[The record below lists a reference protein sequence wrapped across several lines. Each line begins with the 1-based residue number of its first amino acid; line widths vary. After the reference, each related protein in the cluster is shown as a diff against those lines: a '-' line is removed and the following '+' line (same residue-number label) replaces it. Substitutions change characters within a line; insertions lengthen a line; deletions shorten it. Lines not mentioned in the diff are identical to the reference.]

1 MIRHSR
7 TTIVR
12 RVRQNPALMRA
23 LALLLVILVAVAAYL
38 FMAGGQKQADKSGR
52 QVLYWYDPMVPQEH
66 YQGPGKSSMGM
77 DLQPKYADEGAQGG
91 VSVSPAVMQN
101 LGIRTV
107 VVKRGQL
114 AAAVRVPGTIG
125 WDLRQEHIVSARV
138 DAIVE
143 RLHVR
148 APFEPVR
155 AGQPLAAIIAP
166 SWNTAIAEARALG
179 GARSAAAR
187 ELQSAAHERLRAL
200 GLPAGS
206 GAGQGGRL
214 MLTSP
219 VTGVVS
225 EIGVREGQSAP
236 MGTLLFRVNGTR
248 TVWLE
253 AAIPQAGIA
262 GIHTGS
268 QVAAVVDALPGDT
281 FHGRV
286 ETLLPQI
293 DTSSRTQRAR
303 IVLDNPD
310 GLLAPGMFA
319 QITLQPT
326 AGAERPLVPTDALIG
341 AGAQAR
347 VIVLGADDTF
357 RPVRV
362 ETGRSSDGMTEILA
376 GLKGG
381 EQVVASGQFLI
392 DSEANLSGALERL
405 NADEGD
411 EANMPSDVMP
421 GMPDIA
427 MPAPP
432 QAAPTRPTPSAIP
445 PKKKAPPAVAK
456 PAVTASPKARECPVA
471 YWYDPMVPDKH
482 FDQPG
487 KSPFM
492 DMQLVPRFTPE
503 ANPDCTIKDVTTAG
517 QQP

>member
-1 MIRHSR
+1 MNTTHRSVVIAAVSLGLLATLGLGYWWGRSR
-7 TTIVR
+7 DNAPGSTGTDTASAER
-12 RVRQNPALMRA
+12 KA
-23 LALLLVILVAVAAYL
+23 
-38 FMAGGQKQADKSGR
+38 
-52 QVLYWYDPMVPQEH
+52 LYWYDPMVPDQH
-66 YQGPGKSSMGM
+66 FDKPGKSPFM
-77 DLQPKYADEGAQGG
+77 DMQLVPKYADEATAGG
-91 VSVSPAVMQN
+91 VAVAPGVRQN

-107 VVKRGQL
+107 VVKPGRL
-114 AAAVRVPGTIG
+114 TAAVRVPGTIG
-125 WDLRQEHIVSARV
+125 WDLRQERIVSARV

-155 AGQPLAAIIAP
+155 AGQPLASIIAP

-187 ELQSAAHERLRAL
+187 GLQSAAHERLRAL

-206 GAGQGGRL
+206 GAGQRGRL
-214 MLTSP
+214 TLTSP

-236 MGTLLFRVNGTR
+236 IGTLLFRVNGTR

-253 AAIPQAGIA
+253 ASIPQAGTA
-262 GIHTGS
+262 GIATGTL
-268 QVAAVVDALPGDT
+268 VEAAVDALPGEA

-286 ETLLPQI
+286 ETLLPQV
-293 DTSSRTQRAR
+293 DMSSRTQRAR

-326 AGAERPLVPTDALIG
+326 ASIERPLVPTDALIG

-347 VIVLGADDTF
+347 VIVLGADDMF
-357 RPVRV
+357 HPVRV
-362 ETGRSSDGMTEILA
+362 QTGRSGDGMTEILA

-381 EQVVASGQFLI
+381 EKVVASGQFLI

-405 NADEGD
+405 NAGAGDE

-421 GMPDIA
+421 GMPDMA
-427 MPAPP
+427 MPP
-432 QAAPTRPTPSAIP
+432 QAAPARPAPPVVP
-445 PKKKAPPAVAK
+445 PKKKAPPAVAT
-456 PAVTASPKARECPVA
+456 PAVTASPKARQCPVT

-482 FDQPG
+482 FDKPG
-487 KSPFM
+487 KSPYM
-492 DMQLVPRFTPE
+492 DMQLVPKFAPE
-503 ANPDCTIKDVTTAG
+503 ANPDCTIRDVPAAG
-517 QQP
+517 RQP

>member
-1 MIRHSR
+1 MN
-7 TTIVR
+7 TTR
-12 RVRQNPALMRA
+12 RSVVTAA
-23 LALLLVILVAVAAYL
+23 VSLALVAAVGLGYWWGRTHGRSS
-38 FMAGGQKQADKSGR
+38 AADTSSPQSAERKA
-52 QVLYWYDPMVPQEH
+52 LYWYDPMVPDQH
-66 YQGPGKSSMGM
+66 FDKPGKSPFM
-77 DLQPKYADEGAQGG
+77 DMQLVPKYADEATAGG
-91 VSVSPAVMQN
+91 VAVAPGVRQN

-107 VVKRGQL
+107 VVKPGRL
-114 AAAVRVPGTIG
+114 TAAVRVPGTIG
-125 WDLRQEHIVSARV
+125 WDLRQERIVSARV

-155 AGQPLAAIIAP
+155 AGQPLASIIAP

-187 ELQSAAHERLRAL
+187 GLQSAAHERLRAL

-206 GAGQGGRL
+206 GAGQRGRL
-214 MLTSP
+214 TLTSP

-236 MGTLLFRVNGTR
+236 IGTLLFRVNGTR

-253 AAIPQAGIA
+253 ASIPQAGTA
-262 GIHTGS
+262 GIATGTL
-268 QVAAVVDALPGDT
+268 VEAAVDALPGEA

-286 ETLLPQI
+286 ETLLPQV
-293 DTSSRTQRAR
+293 DMSSRTQRAR

-326 AGAERPLVPTDALIG
+326 ASIERPLVPTDALIG

-347 VIVLGADDTF
+347 VIVLGADDMF
-357 RPVRV
+357 HPVRV
-362 ETGRSSDGMTEILA
+362 QTGRSGDGMTEILA

-381 EQVVASGQFLI
+381 EKVVASGQFLI

-405 NADEGD
+405 NAGAGDE

-421 GMPDIA
+421 GMPDMA
-427 MPAPP
+427 MPP
-432 QAAPTRPTPSAIP
+432 QAAPARPAPPVVP
-445 PKKKAPPAVAK
+445 PKKKAPPAVAT
-456 PAVTASPKARECPVA
+456 PAVTASPKARQCPVT

-482 FDQPG
+482 FDKPG
-487 KSPFM
+487 KSPYM
-492 DMQLVPRFTPE
+492 DMQLVPKFAPE
-503 ANPDCTIKDVTTAG
+503 ANPDCTIRDVPAAG
-517 QQP
+517 RQP

>member
-1 MIRHSR
+1 MN
-7 TTIVR
+7 TTR
-12 RVRQNPALMRA
+12 RSVVTAA
-23 LALLLVILVAVAAYL
+23 VSLALVAAVGLGYWWGRTHGSSS
-38 FMAGGQKQADKSGR
+38 AADTSSPQSAERKA
-52 QVLYWYDPMVPQEH
+52 LYWYDPMVPDQH
-66 YQGPGKSSMGM
+66 FDKPGKSPFM
-77 DLQPKYADEGAQGG
+77 DMQLVPKYADEATAGG
-91 VSVSPAVMQN
+91 VAVAPGVRQN

-107 VVKRGQL
+107 VVKPGRL
-114 AAAVRVPGTIG
+114 TAAVRVSGTIG
-125 WDLRQEHIVSARV
+125 WDLRQERIVSARV

-155 AGQPLAAIIAP
+155 AGQPLASIIAP

-187 ELQSAAHERLRAL
+187 GLQSAAHERLRAL

-206 GAGQGGRL
+206 GAGQRGRL
-214 MLTSP
+214 TLTSP

-236 MGTLLFRVNGTR
+236 IGTLLFRVNGTR

-253 AAIPQAGIA
+253 ASIPQAGTA
-262 GIHTGS
+262 GIATGTL
-268 QVAAVVDALPGDT
+268 VEAAVDALPGEA

-286 ETLLPQI
+286 ETLLPQV
-293 DTSSRTQRAR
+293 DMSSRTQRAR

-326 AGAERPLVPTDALIG
+326 ASIERPLVPTDALIG

-347 VIVLGADDTF
+347 VIVLGADDMF
-357 RPVRV
+357 HPVRV
-362 ETGRSSDGMTEILA
+362 QTGRSGDGMTEILA

-381 EQVVASGQFLI
+381 EKVVASGQFLI

-405 NADEGD
+405 NAGAGDE

-421 GMPDIA
+421 GMPDMA
-427 MPAPP
+427 MPP
-432 QAAPTRPTPSAIP
+432 QAAPARPAPPVVP
-445 PKKKAPPAVAK
+445 PKKKAPPAVAT
-456 PAVTASPKARECPVA
+456 PAVTASPKARQCPVT

-482 FDQPG
+482 FDKPG
-487 KSPFM
+487 KSPYM
-492 DMQLVPRFTPE
+492 DMQLVPKFAPE
-503 ANPDCTIKDVTTAG
+503 ANPDCTIRDVPAAG
-517 QQP
+517 RQP